1 MVIYE
6 YRVGKTS
13 LCIRLGG
20 DTEMIDTTARDT
32 TSVALHDGDR
42 ESIAHSSLSATVV
55 EEIPNWAK
63 LVPQDRAKI
72 IIVDDEPIIA
82 KVVSKYLRGEGYERV
97 ISITDS
103 VKAFDLISQETPDA
117 ILLDIMMPE
126 VDGLTILSKVR
137 REHHL
142 RFIPVIILT
151 ASTDHDTKTKALEL
165 GATDFLAKPV
175 DPNDL
180 IPRLR
185 NALTVKA
192 YQDSLENHSVQLE
205 KQVRER
211 TAQLAASRLD
221 VIRCLARAGEYRDDN
236 TGRHVIRVGRY
247 AGIIA
252 RQLGFDEHRVEVI
265 EHAAQLHDL
274 GKIGVPDAVLLH
286 PGKLEPQE
294 FEIIKKHCR
303 QGCQIFE
310 PMLDEEDRILQEH
323 TRKGLQILE
332 DGTSPILTTA
342 SRIAMTHHENWD
354 GLGYPLGLSGEDIP
368 IEGRITAV
376 ADVYDALGTKRP
388 YKSAFPREKCL
399 EILNEER
406 GKRFDPTVFEAF
418 LAGLEE
424 IICVQIE
431 YADAS

>member
-1 MVIYE
+1 
-6 YRVGKTS
+6 
-13 LCIRLGG
+13 
-20 DTEMIDTTARDT
+20 MIDTTARDT

-185 NALTVKA
+185 NALTVRA
-192 YQDSLENHSVQLE
+192 YQDRLESHSVQLE
-205 KQVRER
+205 SQVRER
-211 TAQLAASRLD
+211 TAQLASSRQD
-221 VIRCLARAGEYRDDN
+221 VIRCLALAAEYRDDE
-236 TGRHVIRVGRY
+236 TGHHVIRVGRY
-247 AGIIA
+247 AAITA
-252 RQLGFDEHRVEVI
+252 RHLGLNEQKVEVI
-265 EHAAQLHDL
+265 EYASQLHDV
-274 GKIGVPDAVLLH
+274 GKIGVPDEILLR
-286 PGKLEPQE
+286 PGKLDEKEFDVIKRHCDQGRDIVQPMADQE
-294 FEIIKKHCR
+294 HKLLRGHTNV
-303 QGCQIFE
+303 G
-310 PMLDEEDRILQEH
+310 MRILEA
-323 TRKGLQILE
+323 
-332 DGTSPILTTA
+332 GTSPILSTA

-354 GLGYPLGLSGEDIP
+354 GTGYPLGLSGEDIP

-376 ADVYDALGTKRP
+376 ADVYDALSTKRP
-388 YKSAFPREKCL
+388 YKPAFPREKCL
-399 EILNEER
+399 EILEEER
-406 GKRFDPTVFEAF
+406 CKRFDPTVLDAF

-431 YADAS
+431 YADAGQT